1 MKIKKALLCALAV
14 KLFPFSKALPA
25 LLLLTPIYVHKAG
38 SMSADGLTLAVVA
51 LWLAYVLHLQYGTHG
66 RLTAQQLVP
75 LYLLVLMLSQCKIV
89 YLPVC
94 LFFFVL
100 SPERFGS
107 KKRYW
112 WNLAGLVVL
121 ALGAGLGWL
130 AISSR
135 YLAAGYSTS
144 GTQLAAILHDPL
156 GYCRILL
163 RTLRVQGRT
172 LLEQMMGIGMGVG
185 GVRNSRLLTYGYLVL
200 IALTAVFS
208 RREGGVALTQ
218 KRDGW
223 LALVSAFG
231 VALLT
236 CTALY
241 IQWTTPGNDT
251 IMGLQGR
258 YFLPVLY
265 LVSIAVL
272 QVRPTGRLRRKISWE
287 LPLLTATGVNL
298 VAAVS
303 CVGYGL
309 TL

>member
-1 MKIKKALLCALAV
+1 
-14 KLFPFSKALPA
+14 
-25 LLLLTPIYVHKAG
+25 
-38 SMSADGLTLAVVA
+38 MSA
-51 LWLAYVLHLQYGTHG
+51 
-66 RLTAQQLVP
+66 
-75 LYLLVLMLSQCKIV
+75 
-89 YLPVC
+89 
-94 LFFFVL
+94 
-100 SPERFGS
+100 
-107 KKRYW
+107 
-112 WNLAGLVVL
+112 
-121 ALGAGLGWL
+121 
-130 AISSR
+130 
-135 YLAAGYSTS
+135 
-144 GTQLAAILHDPL
+144 
-156 GYCRILL
+156 
-163 RTLRVQGRT
+163 
-172 LLEQMMGIGMGVG
+172 
-185 GVRNSRLLTYGYLVL
+185 
-200 IALTAVFS
+200 FS
-208 RREGGVALTQ
+208 
-218 KRDGW
+218 
-223 LALVSAFG
+223 

>member
-1 MKIKKALLCALAV
+1 
-14 KLFPFSKALPA
+14 
-25 LLLLTPIYVHKAG
+25 
-38 SMSADGLTLAVVA
+38 
-51 LWLAYVLHLQYGTHG
+51 
-66 RLTAQQLVP
+66 
-75 LYLLVLMLSQCKIV
+75 
-89 YLPVC
+89 
-94 LFFFVL
+94 
-100 SPERFGS
+100 
-107 KKRYW
+107 
-112 WNLAGLVVL
+112 
-121 ALGAGLGWL
+121 
-130 AISSR
+130 
-135 YLAAGYSTS
+135 
-144 GTQLAAILHDPL
+144 
-156 GYCRILL
+156 
-163 RTLRVQGRT
+163 
-172 LLEQMMGIGMGVG
+172 MGIGMGVG

-287 LPLLTATGVNL
+287 LPVLTATGVNL

-303 CVGYGL
+303 CIGYGL

>member
-1 MKIKKALLCALAV
+1 
-14 KLFPFSKALPA
+14 
-25 LLLLTPIYVHKAG
+25 
-38 SMSADGLTLAVVA
+38 
-51 LWLAYVLHLQYGTHG
+51 
-66 RLTAQQLVP
+66 
-75 LYLLVLMLSQCKIV
+75 
-89 YLPVC
+89 
-94 LFFFVL
+94 
-100 SPERFGS
+100 
-107 KKRYW
+107 
-112 WNLAGLVVL
+112 
-121 ALGAGLGWL
+121 
-130 AISSR
+130 
-135 YLAAGYSTS
+135 
-144 GTQLAAILHDPL
+144 
-156 GYCRILL
+156 
-163 RTLRVQGRT
+163 
-172 LLEQMMGIGMGVG
+172 MGIGMGVG

-303 CVGYGL
+303 CIGYGL
-309 TL
+309 ML

>member
-1 MKIKKALLCALAV
+1 
-14 KLFPFSKALPA
+14 
-25 LLLLTPIYVHKAG
+25 
-38 SMSADGLTLAVVA
+38 
-51 LWLAYVLHLQYGTHG
+51 
-66 RLTAQQLVP
+66 
-75 LYLLVLMLSQCKIV
+75 
-89 YLPVC
+89 
-94 LFFFVL
+94 
-100 SPERFGS
+100 
-107 KKRYW
+107 
-112 WNLAGLVVL
+112 
-121 ALGAGLGWL
+121 
-130 AISSR
+130 
-135 YLAAGYSTS
+135 
-144 GTQLAAILHDPL
+144 
-156 GYCRILL
+156 
-163 RTLRVQGRT
+163 
-172 LLEQMMGIGMGVG
+172 MGIGMGVG

-200 IALTAVFS
+200 IALTAVLS
-208 RREGGVALTQ
+208 RREGGGALTQ

-241 IQWTTPGNDT
+241 IQWTAPGNDT

-303 CVGYGL
+303 CIGYGL